1 MEKKVLKALWYKI
14 GSQFATKSQL
24 DLELKNKQDTLIAG
38 RGIKI
43 RDNVIINTATEEVV
57 EIWVHSSVENVTV
70 EGLTVNV
77 YYNNESDPSEVLT
90 LDENGRASVE
100 VPHDYI
106 YKLAFPNIAGCE
118 DVPPVI
124 HLSSLP
130 ERSIEIEYKE
140 EETALEEVR
149 ITVKTRNP
157 NSQSV
162 SPNSTVNVTIDG
174 ATTQYTTDST
184 GVVEI
189 TVPIGYYYTVSV
201 PDLEG
206 YITPNS
212 TTFKASRVA
221 RGITMLYRYESASG
235 VYIIDNEGH
244 EWLPDDFYEA
254 VSNGTKQNTDA
265 TLIEFITQQLTDKG
279 GIFAVSIDMISAA
292 SYPSNTSWA
301 SSNVAFTS
309 IPANGNDVNQ
319 PYYYDGLSASKNI
332 QNEGDQREIGTPAVD
347 RCLELTVETGENTW
361 QGFLGAVGQWSILWD
376 NRYVVDDIIMTTRPN
391 YYGILSDRVANKWTS
406 TQYNRI
412 STCSWETSVVNTTTK
427 TGSQLVFPLFALSA

>member
-57 EIWVHSSVENVTV
+57 EIWVHSNVENVTV

-90 LDENGRASVE
+90 LDENGRASIE

-130 ERSIEIEYKE
+130 ERSVEIEYKE

-157 NSQSV
+157 NSQSI
-162 SPNSTVNVTIDG
+162 SSNSVVNVTMDG

-206 YITPNS
+206 YITPNP
-212 TTFKASRVA
+212 TTFKASRVS

-235 VYIIDNEGH
+235 VYIVDNEGH

-265 TLIEFITQQLTDKG
+265 ILIEFITQQLTDNG
-279 GIFAVSIDMISAA
+279 GIFAVSIDMLSAI
-292 SYPSNTSWA
+292 SYPPNSSWA
-301 SSNVAFTS
+301 SSNVEFTS
-309 IPANGNDVNQ
+309 IPLNGNKVNQ

-332 QNEGDQREIGTPAVD
+332 QNEGDQRGINTLAVD
-347 RCLELTVETGENTW
+347 RCLELTLETGENTW
-361 QGFLGAVGQWSILWD
+361 QGFLGAVGQWSVLWN
-376 NRYVVDDIIMTTRPN
+376 NRYAVDDIIMTTRPN
-391 YYGILSDRVANKWTS
+391 YYGILSDRTGYKWTS
-406 TQYNRI
+406 TQGSEGRAYGWTSAVSTYGDKGI
-412 STCSWETSVVNTTTK
+412 SQAVVP
-427 TGSQLVFPLFALSA
+427 FFALSA